1 MFQAQ
6 RGRMNSILNSKNLVL
21 SLLDFRLDH
30 EAGFVPLMDA
40 ISGLT
45 AEQASWQP
53 TENSHSIWQI
63 VNHVTFWNQWVLD
76 RLQGIV
82 HDAAY
87 IRNDET
93 FGNPGEA
100 MNETSWREAVERVRA
115 VCHKMRETVLQLDDS
130 QLEQPYDDE
139 GTPVKVVLADLALH
153 DAYHIGQILY
163 IRKMQ
168 GFSCKSSSM

>member
-1 MFQAQ
+1 MSNA
-6 RGRMNSILNSKNLVL
+6 KKLVL
-21 SLLDFRLDH
+21 SMLDFRLDH

-40 ISGLT
+40 INGLT

-53 TENSHSIWQI
+53 TESSHSIWQI
-63 VNHVTFWNQWVLD
+63 VNHVTFWNQRVLD
-76 RLQGIV
+76 RLQGVVQGTEDIS
-82 HDAAY
+82 
-87 IRNDET
+87 NDET
-93 FGNPGEA
+93 FGGPGEA

-115 VCHKMRETVLQLDDS
+115 VCHKMRETVLQFDDS
-130 QLEQPYDDE
+130 QLDEPYDDD

-168 GFSCKSSSM
+168 GFPRASS